1 MKMKKNSLVLG
12 AVLLALAVLFIG
24 CDGLL
29 NGEKAT
35 GSSGRKLIYT
45 TANGDDAYDENG
57 EEVKPEKGAYTAGSE
72 FNYYRFYVQHGSG
85 ESCYGATQ
93 KITVDKIEDMGNSVV
108 GFIFNLN
115 SEVLKDETTGKPIP
129 DAAGEKQYL
138 DSFYLLGWKPSTGK
152 VYLNRFN
159 KMNRAN
165 LSGGANDSSMSESY
179 TFYNANTDA
188 WEAPRTGVTEW
199 MELNNTKPVTSGK
212 TSAEFK
218 FEQTIKKDADT
229 TYTVYVNNESI
240 CTWKANIYNTE
251 LDQNKYDKGG
261 LGAYANVYKN
271 TSLTA
276 EWEILKN
283 SGYYSETADAVDMP
297 L

>member
-1 MKMKKNSLVLG
+1 MKKNSLVLG

-24 CDGLL
+24 CEGLL

-57 EEVKPEKGAYTAGSE
+57 EEVKPEKGPYTAGSE

-115 SEVLKDETTGKPIP
+115 SEVYKDADGNPIKDE
-129 DAAGEKQYL
+129 AGEKQYL
-138 DSFYLLGWKPSTGK
+138 DSFYLLGWKPSTGM

-159 KMNRAN
+159 KMNRAD
-165 LSGGANDSSMSESY
+165 LSGGADSGSMSNDY
-179 TFYNANTDA
+179 TYYDADSNA
-188 WEAPRTGVTEW
+188 WEAPQTGVSEW
-199 MELNNTKPVTSGK
+199 MALNNTQAATSGTK
-212 TSAEFK
+212 SVEIK
-218 FEQTIKKDADT
+218 FEQTKAKGEDT
-229 TYTVYVNNESI
+229 TYTVSVNKEAI

-251 LDQNKYDKGG
+251 LAQNAYDKGG
-261 LGAYANVYKN
+261 LAAYANVYKG

-276 EWEILKN
+276 EWEITDN
-283 SGYYSETADAVDMP
+283 EGYYSETADAVDMP

>member
-1 MKMKKNSLVLG
+1 MKKNSLVLG

-24 CDGLL
+24 CEGLL

-57 EEVKPEKGAYTAGSE
+57 EEVKPEKGPYTAGSE

-115 SEVLKDETTGKPIP
+115 SEVYKDADGNPIKDE
-129 DAAGEKQYL
+129 AGEKQYL
-138 DSFYLLGWKPSTGK
+138 DSFYLLGWKPSTGM

-159 KMNRAN
+159 KMNRAD
-165 LSGGANDSSMSESY
+165 LSGGADSGSMSNDY
-179 TFYNANTDA
+179 TYYDA
-188 WEAPRTGVTEW
+188 DENDWLMPPENPALEW
-199 MELNNTKPVTSGK
+199 IQLNNTLAQTSG
-212 TSAEFK
+212 TASVEIK
-218 FEQTIKKDADT
+218 FAQTKKKDTDT
-229 TYTVYVNNESI
+229 TYTVYVNDEAI
-240 CTWKANIYNTE
+240 CSWKANIYNTE
-251 LDQNKYDKGG
+251 LAQNAYDKGG
-261 LGAYANVYKN
+261 LGAYANVYQN

-276 EWEILKN
+276 EWEIIDN

>member
-12 AVLLALAVLFIG
+12 LVLLALAVLFVG
-24 CDGLL
+24 CEGLFTEE
-29 NGEKAT
+29 GAT

-57 EEVKPEKGAYTAGSE
+57 EEIDPVKGPYTASDAY
-72 FNYYRFYVQHGSG
+72 NYSRFYVQHGSG

-93 KITVDKIEDMGNSVV
+93 KITVENIENMGDSVV
-108 GFIFNLN
+108 GFIFNLK
-115 SEVLKDETTGKPIP
+115 SEVYKNEEGPILDEAGK
-129 DAAGEKQYL
+129 KQYL

-159 KMNRAN
+159 GMNRGN
-165 LSGGANDSSMSESY
+165 LSGGANEASMSENY
-179 TFYNANTDA
+179 TFYNADSNA
-188 WEAPRTGVTEW
+188 WEAPQTGVSEW
-199 MELNNTKPVTSGK
+199 MALNNTQAATSGK

-218 FEQTIKKDADT
+218 FEQKKAKDTDT
-229 TYTVYVNNESI
+229 TYTVYVNNEAI

-251 LDQNKYDKGG
+251 LDQNAYDKGG
-261 LGAYANVYKN
+261 LGAYANVYKG

-276 EWEILKN
+276 EWEITDN
-283 SGYYSETADAVDMP
+283 DGYYSETADAVDMP